1 MSFRRFAPSVLAGLA
16 AVAAARG
23 ESVCRHGAA
32 GETRPVSL
40 AAVEKAQE
48 DITRRFSEAFGAV
61 GALDPAG
68 PFDSGLPACTGR
80 RTRRVRA
87 RLPAE
92 LVGRTFAFAPEGRFP
107 EADVRV
113 AASCRRLL
121 EVEADALADPELA
134 GRLGVRCVPTLVRV
148 QSEEELELVEDP

>member
-23 ESVCRHGAA
+23 ESVCRHGTA
-32 GETRPVSL
+32 GETHPVSL

-68 PFDSGLPACTGR
+68 PFDSGL
-80 RTRRVRA
+80 
-87 RLPAE
+87 
-92 LVGRTFAFAPEGRFP
+92 
-107 EADVRV
+107 
-113 AASCRRLL
+113 
-121 EVEADALADPELA
+121 
-134 GRLGVRCVPTLVRV
+134 
-148 QSEEELELVEDP
+148 